1 MSDVHAGQRTAARS
15 ADLFDLSGRVA
26 LVAGGAGGMGRAVVL
41 GLAGRG
47 ADVAIADLAV
57 ERAEAV
63 AAEVGGQTGRRSLAL
78 RVDLT
83 GGQSVEAMVEHTLE
97 RLGALDV
104 FVNMVGLNVFANL
117 LDLTEADW
125 GRMLGINLTGPF
137 LSSRAA
143 ARAMADR
150 GGGRIIN
157 FVSVTA
163 LRGSP
168 GQAAYA
174 AAKAGLINLTMSMA
188 LEWAPFG
195 IRVNAIS
202 PVMTETA
209 INTDWLAAEPGR
221 KAAIARKIPA
231 GRLGQPEDFVGPVVF
246 LASDAS
252 RFMYG
257 QTLFVDGGA
266 SVTHPLIGG

>member
-1 MSDVHAGQRTAARS
+1 
-15 ADLFDLSGRVA
+15 
-26 LVAGGAGGMGRAVVL
+26 VVR
-41 GLAGRG
+41 GLAASG
-47 ADVAIADLAV
+47 ADVAVADLAHD
-57 ERAEAV
+57 RAESV
-63 AAEVGGQTGRRSLAL
+63 AHDIERQTGRRAVSLE
-78 RVDLT
+78 VDVT
-83 GGQSVEAMVEHTLE
+83 QSRSVERMVQHTLE

-117 LDLTEADW
+117 FDLSDEDW
-125 GRMLGINLTGPF
+125 TRTVHINLSGPF
-137 LSSRAA
+137 LASRAA
-143 ARAMADR
+143 ARVMAQQN
-150 GGGRIIN
+150 GGRIIN

-168 GQAAYA
+168 GQAANA
-174 AAKAGLINLTMSMA
+174 AAKAGVINLTMSMA
-188 LEWAPFG
+188 LEWAPLG

-209 INTDWLAAEPGR
+209 INADWLAAEPGR
-221 KAAIARKIPA
+221 KAAIARRIPA

-266 SVTHPLIGG
+266 SVTHPLVGG